1 MPTKLHSSDIM
12 VAKSSLFY
20 LLDSIGETEPFT
32 LTEIQ
37 GGFNNRAF
45 RVDTGEKRYLLKEYF
60 GMVRIPGIGSGQ
72 NMAFAN
78 LQVPLVFVVW
88 QSLMLAIRM
97 RALGSTNL

>member
-1 MPTKLHSSDIM
+1 MR
-12 VAKSSLFY
+12 
-20 LLDSIGETEPFT
+20 EPFT
-32 LTEIQ
+32 LTEVQ

-45 RVDTGEKRYLLKEYF
+45 RGYGEKAIPAQKYF
-60 GMVRIPGIGSGQ
+60 RDGRTPGIGSGQ

-78 LQVPLVFVVW
+78 LQVPLVLVVW